1 MHAQLTLPSLSAR
14 KNIKSML
21 FTKLGRGG
29 RIFSFSPLSGRCVF
43 ARESGAVQARSFH
56 YHSEKRT
63 PWNSPREAR
72 KAAFIIFF
80 FHYCQNMLY
89 FTFCSWRN
97 FFSLTFQSLSF
108 CLCPIWMLRCLGFS
122 LCFLFIHIITDSLLY
137 WNQVSVLCR
146 STQGLSVTKCWYSYC
161 QMNHWQR
168 PGPAFLSRISAC
180 TTLILGW
187 KHANG
192 NISWTNMVI
201 ILRCFCTQ
209 GEKPQWQDH
218 LKN

>member
-1 MHAQLTLPSLSAR
+1 MSNVLQIQFITGCSSWCRCQHPK
-14 KNIKSML
+14 KNTQTNTCTHSSHSHHCLRRRILKVCF

-29 RIFSFSPLSGRCVF
+29 RIFSFSPLSSRCVF

-97 FFSLTFQSLSF
+97 FFSLTFRSLSF
-108 CLCPIWMLRCLGFS
+108 CLCPIWMLRCLG
-122 LCFLFIHIITDSLLY
+122 CFF
-137 WNQVSVLCR
+137 V
-146 STQGLSVTKCWYSYC
+146 LSVHTYDYWFCVVLKSSICALQEHTGSKCN
-161 QMNHWQR
+161 QM
-168 PGPAFLSRISAC
+168 PIFILSNEP
-180 TTLILGW
+180 L
-187 KHANG
+187 AN
-192 NISWTNMVI
+192 NLDLLS
-201 ILRCFCTQ
+201 
-209 GEKPQWQDH
+209 
-218 LKN
+218 